1 MSFLCQAGS
10 FVSGKD
16 ILVFHFSGKEQR
28 QFLCRDLILDLFSV
42 PRLAQAIALG
52 NRLVYGKECNE
63 KSALVGAVTKSRSL
77 WRNTAKGK
85 QSTRKTLKGQILC
98 WPG

>member
-52 NRLVYGKECNE
+52 NRLVLGKSVMRSRHWWGLLQ
-63 KSALVGAVTKSRSL
+63 KAGASGGTQQKANKAQERH
-77 WRNTAKGK
+77 
-85 QSTRKTLKGQILC
+85 
-98 WPG
+98 